1 MGREQRSRGV
11 GAYIKG
17 DSFKVVFKYSRLS
30 LSCIEKK
37 KKKKKISDTTVG
49 RGEKGTPRKQ
59 NQDETTEIYS
69 HRGRVIIKGGDI
81 SKAAEQKL

>member
-17 DSFKVVFKYSRLS
+17 DSFKVVFKYSRPS
-30 LSCIEKK
+30 LSCIGEKK
-37 KKKKKISDTTVG
+37 RKKKKISDTTVG

-59 NQDETTEIYS
+59 NQDETASVKPI
-69 HRGRVIIKGGDI
+69 H
-81 SKAAEQKL
+81 